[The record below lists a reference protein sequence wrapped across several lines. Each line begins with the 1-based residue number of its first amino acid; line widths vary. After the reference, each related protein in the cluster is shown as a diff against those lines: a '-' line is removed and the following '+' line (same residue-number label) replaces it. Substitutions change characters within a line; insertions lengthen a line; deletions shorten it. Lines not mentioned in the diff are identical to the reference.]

1 MQTYA
6 KRERQRETHTERQRQ
21 RERERERRERERQIQ
36 TQTETEIQRETERE
50 TETDRQRQTDRET
63 DRQTETDSVG
73 GDEQS
78 VVPEVCGDGDGARHG
93 VDGEEGGGRVHAD
106 SLVTN
111 LTLKRDNTSVRP
123 LVVFQT
129 SHLSLFTQSFIF

>member
-1 MQTYA
+1 MRDRD
-6 KRERQRETHTERQRQ
+6 RERHTQRGRDREN
-21 RERERERRERERQIQ
+21 ERERERRERQIQ

-50 TETDRQRQTDRET
+50 TETDRET
-63 DRQTETDSVG
+63 DRQTETDSVR

-129 SHLSLFTQSFIF
+129 SHLSLFTQSFFVFF